1 MTVSEVVAKGNRSCA
16 QEIVDR
22 VAERSTQNR
31 VKLNSDPQFAPICS
45 HGNELE
51 SVTSGKLL
59 GLT

>member
-31 VKLNSDPQFAPICS
+31 VKLNSDKCIA
-45 HGNELE
+45 
-51 SVTSGKLL
+51 
-59 GLT
+59 